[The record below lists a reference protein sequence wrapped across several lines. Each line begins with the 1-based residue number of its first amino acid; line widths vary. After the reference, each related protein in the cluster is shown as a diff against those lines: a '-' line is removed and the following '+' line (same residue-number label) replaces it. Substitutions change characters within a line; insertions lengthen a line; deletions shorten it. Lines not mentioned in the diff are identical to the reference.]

1 MTKTIIAI
9 AAAAVLTGCATAENF
24 VQTSGDRCLLAGF
37 QPGTEQYS
45 ACVRVTSSDMAKA
58 HNENVAAGFAA
69 GVAGGAAYHAYTRP
83 RSSVVYHR

>member
-1 MTKTIIAI
+1 MTKTIISI
-9 AAAAVLTGCATAENF
+9 AAAAVLAGCATAESF

-37 QPGTEQYS
+37 QPGTAQYD

-58 HNENVAAGFAA
+58 QNEKVATAFAA

-83 RSSVVYHR
+83 RSLVVYHR